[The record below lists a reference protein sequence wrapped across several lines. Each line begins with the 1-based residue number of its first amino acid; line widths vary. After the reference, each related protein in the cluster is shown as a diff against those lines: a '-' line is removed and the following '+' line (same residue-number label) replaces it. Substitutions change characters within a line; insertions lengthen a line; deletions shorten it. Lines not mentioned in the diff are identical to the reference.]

1 MKSIIL
7 FGLIVGLCVFYVPQ
21 TYAQTNTSKSVQ
33 SAGIDNLISILSNA
47 PINVSP
53 EQLQQDLVAAIKII
67 CKNNI
72 KNQLDKTLPRGNCSN
87 AQVDQMIT
95 AVIAAF
101 GVDSPMVATLLAA
114 LSAYGIDSD
123 TITLAA
129 INAGIDATI
138 ASQATAAGPIQAQ
151 PNPPISLPVLP
162 TPPGSGGTGG
172 DAGISEVGN

>member
-1 MKSIIL
+1 
-7 FGLIVGLCVFYVPQ
+7 
-21 TYAQTNTSKSVQ
+21 
-33 SAGIDNLISILSNA
+33 
-47 PINVSP
+47 
-53 EQLQQDLVAAIKII
+53 AAIKII

-114 LSAYGIDSD
+114 LSAYGVDSD

-138 ASQATAAGPIQAQ
+138 ASQATAAGPI
-151 PNPPISLPVLP
+151 
-162 TPPGSGGTGG
+162 
-172 DAGISEVGN
+172 